1 MSTIIEILTAAA
13 LILSIIIPG
22 GAFLLGERNKKRYK
36 KSLAVNCFFFFGT
49 LLVGTIAMFAGAQN
63 VQAATDA
70 AGSGLATGLGYLG
83 AALVTGLS
91 GIGSGIAVASSASAA
106 LFGKS
111 MIFVAMAEGIALYG
125 LIISFM
131 ILGKL

>member
-70 AGSGLATGLGYLG
+70 AGSGLATGRNRPVRHRFRYRRSKFCKCSPGCYQRRRFP
-83 AALVTGLS
+83 VR
-91 GIGSGIAVASSASAA
+91 
-106 LFGKS
+106 
-111 MIFVAMAEGIALYG
+111 
-125 LIISFM
+125 
-131 ILGKL
+131 

>member
-36 KSLAVNCFFFFGT
+36 KALAVNCFFFFGT

-70 AGSGLATGLGYLG
+70 AGSGKWWKIFYTLHELRTAEC
-83 AALVTGLS
+83 
-91 GIGSGIAVASSASAA
+91 SS
-106 LFGKS
+106 
-111 MIFVAMAEGIALYG
+111 
-125 LIISFM
+125 ISR
-131 ILGKL
+131 

>member
-63 VQAATDA
+63 VQVLLTQPEVV
-70 AGSGLATGLGYLG
+70 LQPV
-83 AALVTGLS
+83 LVISVPLS
-91 GIGSGIAVASSASAA
+91 
-106 LFGKS
+106 
-111 MIFVAMAEGIALYG
+111 
-125 LIISFM
+125 
-131 ILGKL
+131 

>member
-1 MSTIIEILTAAA
+1 
-13 LILSIIIPG
+13 
-22 GAFLLGERNKKRYK
+22 
-36 KSLAVNCFFFFGT
+36 
-49 LLVGTIAMFAGAQN
+49 MFAGAQN

-106 LFGKS
+106 LVLSAKTVPCS
-111 MIFVAMAEGIALYG
+111 VNP
-125 LIISFM
+125 
-131 ILGKL
+131 

>member
-70 AGSGLATGLGYLG
+70 AGSGLATGLGYLRHRFRYRRSKFCKCSPG
-83 AALVTGLS
+83 CYQRRRFPVR
-91 GIGSGIAVASSASAA
+91 
-106 LFGKS
+106 
-111 MIFVAMAEGIALYG
+111 
-125 LIISFM
+125 
-131 ILGKL
+131 